1 MASKRT
7 GSNGCFHAL
16 PLLKE
21 SRTKYVRGEDSAN
34 DSQRPADWKLSSKSV
49 IQPDHLQSHE
59 RQHDGQA
66 ILQQPKPLNGSGEQE
81 IERTQAQDGQDVR
94 RENNEWLA
102 RQGENGRHG
111 IDRKYNIAHFDKQE
125 NQ

>member
-1 MASKRT
+1 MIPKDQPIGNSPPKASFNQT
-7 GSNGCFHAL
+7 IFM
-16 PLLKE
+16 
-21 SRTKYVRGEDSAN
+21 
-34 DSQRPADWKLSSKSV
+34 
-49 IQPDHLQSHE
+49 SHE

-111 IDRKYNIAHFDKQE
+111 IDRKYNIAHFDKQK